1 MNSSFKVG
9 QHLISRNSKPFLV
22 AEIGLN
28 HNNDEEIGIRTIQA
42 AKKAGADAV
51 KFQSYITDEFI
62 DSHNSD
68 VKFLYDIFK
77 QYELSELLHR
87 KFQQVAHNEGL
98 IFFSTPLCESSVD
111 LLVSLDVPIIKIASG
126 DIVNYSLLKRVIST
140 NKPIFISSGAADL
153 HEVTRAMHLLLEN
166 NVNDVCLM
174 HCVSLYP
181 TPLEKLNLKIISTY
195 KELYNCPIGFS
206 DHSAGSIASVISVSL
221 GASVIE
227 KHFTLDKNLPGP
239 DHSISVDPHEMSKL
253 SREIHETFQAL
264 GDKIKI
270 SHPEEISGRFY
281 GRRSTYFKK
290 NKFLALRPAI
300 HLKDK
305 AVLDSWEIEKIQ
317 NKSMV
322 KGEGPVRLNDID

>member
-98 IFFSTPLCESSVD
+98 IFFFHT
-111 LLVSLDVPIIKIASG
+111 
-126 DIVNYSLLKRVIST
+126 
-140 NKPIFISSGAADL
+140 
-153 HEVTRAMHLLLEN
+153 
-166 NVNDVCLM
+166 
-174 HCVSLYP
+174 
-181 TPLEKLNLKIISTY
+181 
-195 KELYNCPIGFS
+195 
-206 DHSAGSIASVISVSL
+206 
-221 GASVIE
+221 
-227 KHFTLDKNLPGP
+227 
-239 DHSISVDPHEMSKL
+239 
-253 SREIHETFQAL
+253 
-264 GDKIKI
+264 
-270 SHPEEISGRFY
+270 
-281 GRRSTYFKK
+281 
-290 NKFLALRPAI
+290 
-300 HLKDK
+300 
-305 AVLDSWEIEKIQ
+305 
-317 NKSMV
+317 SM
-322 KGEGPVRLNDID
+322 